1 MNRNHKLSEK
11 TYGPP
16 HVAPHR
22 DATKATKKKHRKV
35 N

>member
-11 TYGPP
+11 TYGPKRVQP
-16 HVAPHR
+16 HMSDKH
-22 DATKATKKKHRKV
+22 ATKKKRREK